1 MKLFIDSANIKE
13 IEEAYATGV
22 INGITTNPSLFKE
35 ALSELKKKGKKL
47 DMKAYIKE
55 LLLIAKGSPVSL
67 EVTKTDYEGMVDEA
81 KTLFNE
87 FNPGAG
93 NVYIKIPINTSM
105 KGKIRTF
112 DGLKAI
118 RELSQA
124 GIPVNCTLIFTPEQA
139 LLAAKAG
146 AKMVSPFTGRIDDYI
161 RTSYGLDFEK
171 SAYFPSEGTRKG
183 DAHMQDNGIVSGVD
197 LIAKCVQIFKQYNIR
212 SEVLAASIRNP
223 RQLREVALAGSHIAT
238 IPLEVLKQSL
248 SHVKTV
254 EGITKFID
262 DVPTDYAKLGR

>member
-1 MKLFIDSANIKE
+1 MKLFIDSANLKE

-22 INGITTNPSLFKE
+22 VNGVTTNPSLFKE
-35 ALSELKKKGKKL
+35 AVGELKKKGKKPDL
-47 DMKAYIKE
+47 KAYIKE
-55 LLLIAKGSPVSL
+55 LLLVAKGTPVSL

-93 NVYIKIPINTSM
+93 NVYIKIPINSSM
-105 KGKIRTF
+105 KGKPRTF

-118 RELSQA
+118 RELSSA

-146 AKMVSPFTGRIDDYI
+146 AKILSPFTGRMDDYI
-161 RTSYGLDFEK
+161 RTQHGIGFEK
-171 SAYFPSEGTRKG
+171 NDYFPAEGARKG
-183 DAHMQDNGIVSGVD
+183 DLHASDNGIVSGID
-197 LIAKCVQIFKQYNIR
+197 LVAKCVQIIRQYNLR
-212 SEVLAASIRNP
+212 SEVLAASIRNT

-238 IPLEVLKQSL
+238 IPLEVLKQAL
-248 SHVKTV
+248 AHPKTT
-254 EGITKFID
+254 EGVTQFMEE
-262 DVPTDYAKLGR
+262 VPSDYAKLGR